1 MEAVDGPCST
11 PSSKIRL
18 QLVFLRAFDLSSLRR
33 RLQVDAAVENE
44 ASQDK
49 EKHNRR
55 DERPPLIFGAPWV
68 GPPAVV
74 HIRAKCLIAL
84 KQNVLSLCRVP

>member
-1 MEAVDGPCST
+1 MRRRALWYSFIEGE
-11 PSSKIRL
+11 IRL
-18 QLVFLRAFDLSSLRR
+18 QLVFLSAFDLGHGDD
-33 RLQVDAAVENE
+33 LQVDAAVENE

-74 HIRAKCLIAL
+74 HIRAKRLIAP
-84 KQNVLSLCRVP
+84 KQNVLNLCRVP